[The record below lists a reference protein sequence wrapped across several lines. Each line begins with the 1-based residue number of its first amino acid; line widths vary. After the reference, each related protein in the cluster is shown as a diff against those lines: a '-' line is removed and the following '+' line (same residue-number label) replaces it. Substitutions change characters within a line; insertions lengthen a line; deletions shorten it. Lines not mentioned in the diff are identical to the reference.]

1 MVGKRAEAQMRVVVN
16 EACDDDDDGVG
27 GRADALGVCPP
38 SHWRRLGSSGEHSRP
53 NYQDP
58 QKGEGG
64 GTSKEDDNFFP
75 CNVNSSLRD
84 MFASSLP
91 RRPAALILL
100 CDIVRT
106 EIANRTNRF
115 TVSHGSHPGRDNLCS
130 CHRESQRLLSRETRK
145 VQE

>member
-27 GRADALGVCPP
+27 GRADTLGVCPP

-64 GTSKEDDNFFP
+64 GTSSRRMDP
-75 CNVNSSLRD
+75 SALSCRSILRD
-84 MFASSLP
+84 SA
-91 RRPAALILL
+91 
-100 CDIVRT
+100 
-106 EIANRTNRF
+106 
-115 TVSHGSHPGRDNLCS
+115 
-130 CHRESQRLLSRETRK
+130 LLSYTIRTR
-145 VQE
+145 

>member
-64 GTSKEDDNFFP
+64 GTSSRRME
-75 CNVNSSLRD
+75 NVQNVPMLRSTLC
-84 MFASSLP
+84 FVK
-91 RRPAALILL
+91 AAFGH
-100 CDIVRT
+100 C
-106 EIANRTNRF
+106 
-115 TVSHGSHPGRDNLCS
+115 
-130 CHRESQRLLSRETRK
+130 QK
-145 VQE
+145 VKAVEKKYEGVKSMLRISK